1 MVGTWKVAML
11 QWVLKDNFYIK
22 SYISSN
28 IQVYIEFPTVAVL
41 VTLISKLGFPGGAV
55 VKNPPSNA
63 GDERDAD
70 LIPWLGRFPGEGND
84 NPFHY
89 YCLENFM
96 DRGELQFMGSQKSW
110 TWLSMSTS
118 IRVCLASILKLKQ
131 PGIHR
136 YPFVVHSII
145 ESWSESNPGE
155 GNGNTLQYSC
165 LGNPM
170 DRGAWRATILGV
182 VKSLAWLS
190 NWTTTTTCGSEILSW
205 LIQAVITNLPS
216 TGWLKPQT
224 FLTVLEAGKS
234 KIKLP
239 SDSVSGED

>member
-1 MVGTWKVAML
+1 M
-11 QWVLKDNFYIK
+11 
-22 SYISSN
+22 
-28 IQVYIEFPTVAVL
+28 
-41 VTLISKLGFPGGAV
+41 

-70 LIPWLGRFPGEGND
+70 LIPGLGRFPGEGND
-84 NPFHY
+84 TISLLLPGKFHGQ
-89 YCLENFM
+89 
-96 DRGELQFMGSQKSW
+96 RKATFMGSKKSW

-131 PGIHR
+131 PGIHQN
-136 YPFVVHSII
+136 PFVVHSII
-145 ESWSESNPGE
+145 EPWSESNPGK
-155 GNGNTLQYSC
+155 GNGTAFQYAC

-170 DRGAWRATILGV
+170 NRGAWRATILGV
-182 VKSLAWLS
+182 VKRLAWLS
-190 NWTTTTTCGSEILSW
+190 DWTTTCGSEILSW

-216 TGWLKPQT
+216 TGRLKPQT

-239 SDSVSGED
+239 SDSVSGKD